1 MSIFITK
8 NSLFFR
14 ERQNQEIEKQKE
26 KDRIERDKQEREK
39 MERERQ
45 EKEREL
51 EKERQEQAL
60 QNHFEKSLRAA
71 QQRVS
76 SSFNMVDFNYI
87 FYTMMFRCICY
98 S

>member
-1 MSIFITK
+1 MSNFITK
-8 NSLFFR
+8 DLFFFR

-76 SSFNMVDFNYI
+76 GSFNMLDLSLHF
-87 FYTMMFRCICY
+87 FT